1 MSEFEIEKAIKNA
14 SASVEMEGFLV
25 DEQSKIWCR
34 KLLLNEITME
44 QYISLVKKSRSERIM
59 IYSIDASLTVAMMTQ
74 LA

>member
-14 SASVEMEGFLV
+14 SASVEMEGFSV

-44 QYISLVKKSRSERIM
+44 QYISLVKEK
-59 IYSIDASLTVAMMTQ
+59 AGVNA
-74 LA
+74 